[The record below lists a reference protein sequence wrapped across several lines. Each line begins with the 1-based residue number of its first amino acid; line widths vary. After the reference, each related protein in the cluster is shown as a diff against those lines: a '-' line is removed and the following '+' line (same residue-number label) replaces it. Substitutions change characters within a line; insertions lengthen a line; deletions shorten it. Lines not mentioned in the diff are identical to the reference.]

1 MFAGIEKDGESVDRR
16 ELSSAEFVCSDI
28 CITHNHVHA
37 PEEIC
42 NKIKMY
48 FIDLFFSLRSSKAN
62 FSDKLS
68 DKGTIDWFGSRK
80 LIKAS
85 ECQKR
90 KEEVQL
96 SKYWKAESCC
106 GCRHPPSSVAHIRK

>member
-37 PEEIC
+37 PEKIC
-42 NKIKMY
+42 NEIKMY
-48 FIDLFFSLRSSKAN
+48 CSDLFFSLRSSKAN

-68 DKGTIDWFGSRK
+68 DKGTIDWLFEKVGKKNHLMSRLLPPA
-80 LIKAS
+80 LIHCS
-85 ECQKR
+85 YSQINNY
-90 KEEVQL
+90 V
-96 SKYWKAESCC
+96 
-106 GCRHPPSSVAHIRK
+106 

>member
-37 PEEIC
+37 PEKIC
-42 NKIKMY
+42 NKIKLY
-48 FIDLFFSLRSSKAN
+48 CIDLFFSLQSSKTN

-68 DKGTIDWFGSRK
+68 DKRTIDWFSSRK
-80 LIKAS
+80 LIGAGNVS
-85 ECQKR
+85 RAPQ
-90 KEEVQL
+90 
-96 SKYWKAESCC
+96 S
-106 GCRHPPSSVAHIRK
+106 

>member
-62 FSDKLS
+62 FSNKLS

-85 ECQKR
+85 ECQKL

-96 SKYWKAESCC
+96 NIGK
-106 GCRHPPSSVAHIRK
+106 HIHFM

>member
-1 MFAGIEKDGESVDRR
+1 MFLCIAGIEKTEKVLCLCCVR
-16 ELSSAEFVCSDI
+16 
-28 CITHNHVHA
+28 A
-37 PEEIC
+37 PEKIC
-42 NKIKMY
+42 NKIKLY

-96 SKYWKAESCC
+96 NIGK
-106 GCRHPPSSVAHIRK
+106 HIHFM

>member
-1 MFAGIEKDGESVDRR
+1 MLA
-16 ELSSAEFVCSDI
+16 LSIAEFVCSDI

-37 PEEIC
+37 PEKIC
-42 NKIKMY
+42 NEIKMY
-48 FIDLFFSLRSSKAN
+48 CSDLFFSLRSSKAN

-68 DKGTIDWFGSRK
+68 DKLIIDWFSSRK
-80 LIKAS
+80 LINVS

-96 SKYWKAESCC
+96 SKYWKAESFYVAAAAT
-106 GCRHPPSSVAHIRK
+106 RPPP